1 MKFSL
6 TTNTKQ
12 RNWITLYQIKAEMS
26 FGNVLKGE
34 LWGYIEKEE
43 NLSQVSGNARVFDN
57 AQVSGNARVY
67 DNAQVS
73 GEARVYGN
81 ARVYDNA
88 QVSGNAQVYGSARVS
103 GSAKVSGKIKLQF
116 WLCFAKKEKDWN
128 VSEVENEGIILMI
141 KDYKPAKE
149 EEETQEMTIEDIEKL
164 VGKKVKIVE

>member
-26 FGNVLKGE
+26 FGNVFKGE

-43 NLSQVSGNARVFDN
+43 NLSQVSGNARVFGD
-57 AQVSGNARVY
+57 
-67 DNAQVS
+67 
-73 GEARVYGN
+73 ARVYGN
-81 ARVYDNA
+81 A
-88 QVSGNAQVYGSARVS
+88 Q
-103 GSAKVSGKIKLQF
+103 VSGKIKLQF

-149 EEETQEMTIEDIEKL
+149 KEQEETQEMTIEDIEKL
-164 VGKKVKIVE
+164 VGKKVKIVK